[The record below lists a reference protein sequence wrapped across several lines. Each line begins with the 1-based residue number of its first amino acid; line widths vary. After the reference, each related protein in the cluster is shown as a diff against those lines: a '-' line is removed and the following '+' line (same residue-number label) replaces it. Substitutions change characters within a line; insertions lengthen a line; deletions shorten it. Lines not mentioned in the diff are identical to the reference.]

1 MSTHTPLKEIPR
13 KKGDMEERRELMN
26 SPPIFLLPFLYNTE
40 SQLLRLKE
48 MDMLKISVTRR
59 QLWGKS

>member
-1 MSTHTPLKEIPR
+1 
-13 KKGDMEERRELMN
+13 MEERRELMN

-40 SQLLRLKE
+40 SQLLRLKQ